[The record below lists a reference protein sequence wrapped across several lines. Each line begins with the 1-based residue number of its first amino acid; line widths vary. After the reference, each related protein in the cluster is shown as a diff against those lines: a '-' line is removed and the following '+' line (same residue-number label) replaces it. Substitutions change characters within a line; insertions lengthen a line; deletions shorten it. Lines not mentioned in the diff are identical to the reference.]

1 MFYKGLAKE
10 ARAQTKCDISTP
22 KVRRASSS
30 RTPDPKPSPEK
41 RFVKAGVSVYIDDVL
56 QKKTGIIP
64 KVLEVDTKKPNFYED
79 FRQHLWGLFSDE
91 ILLKTEITYPPNPK
105 QYTCLGTHNSK
116 IEDPNILLDLA
127 RSGKTIKSA
136 SVIHL
141 IYQHP
146 MDTFPETEIPTSSCT
161 NSKRKYSGDQPRASK
176 AATWALGGKF
186 STKPAR
192 GATSLSS
199 QVNTL
204 SHPVGQ
210 SIVIKTDGW
219 IPALRVHFYTFDEQP
234 ISGASHQS
242 FIINDYIRAVTFPLE
257 IKVDT
262 GKVLG
267 EGSSL
272 RSYAA
277 QVRSLEQGKEVVNK
291 WVANL
296 RYSDP
301 TPNVANH
308 ASDAITYRGFALI
321 LAEFKDII
329 TKELDGLLKVKGSQ
343 IELVRHCVVVI
354 GKIDNPDNVYFFE
367 SYLAVHDYF
376 N

>member
-30 RTPDPKPSPEK
+30 CTPDPKPSPEK

-79 FRQHLWGLFSDE
+79 FHHHLWGLFSDE
-91 ILLKTEITYPPNPK
+91 ILLKTEITYPPNPE

-146 MDTFPETEIPTSSCT
+146 MDAFPETEIPTSSRT
-161 NSKRKYSGDQPRASK
+161 NSKRKYSGDQPKASK

-219 IPALRVHFYTFDEQP
+219 IPALQVHFYTVDEQP
-234 ISGASHQS
+234 PSGESRQS

-257 IKVDT
+257 IKVNT

-267 EGSSL
+267 EGSSR

-277 QVRSLEQGKEVVNK
+277 QVCSLEQGKEVVNK
-291 WVANL
+291 WVAKL

-321 LAEFKDII
+321 LAEFKDLI
-329 TKELDGLLKVKGSQ
+329 T
-343 IELVRHCVVVI
+343 HH
-354 GKIDNPDNVYFFE
+354 P
-367 SYLAVHDYF
+367 
-376 N
+376 